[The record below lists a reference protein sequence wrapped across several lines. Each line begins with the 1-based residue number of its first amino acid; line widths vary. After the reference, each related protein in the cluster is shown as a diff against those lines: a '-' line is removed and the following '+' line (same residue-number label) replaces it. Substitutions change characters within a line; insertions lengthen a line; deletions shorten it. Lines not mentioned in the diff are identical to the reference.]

1 MQVKTL
7 DRTEV
12 GVTTIAPFAGLCAL
26 VSVYTRDGQP
36 ICVDMP
42 FHWNGTE
49 LVICSIGAAS
59 WRNHEAAPI
68 DVSLAAEGIRFQFSG
83 NGSSD
88 EVGGIAPEYRA
99 QLVTHFG
106 PEKGNQA
113 ADESG
118 PTARTSRLFVTP
130 HWDSQDPGDA
140 DR

>member
-1 MQVKTL
+1 MQIKTL
-7 DRTEV
+7 DRAEV
-12 GVTTIAPFAGLCAL
+12 GVATIASFMGLHAL
-26 VSVYTRDGQP
+26 ASVYSRDGQP
-36 ICVDMP
+36 VCVDMP

-68 DVSLAAEGIRFQFSG
+68 DVSLVTESLRFEFSG

-88 EVGGIAPEYRA
+88 EVAGIAPEYRE

-106 PEKGNQA
+106 AEQGNKA
-113 ADESG
+113 ADEAVSDG
-118 PTARTSRLFVTP
+118 RTSRFFVTP
-130 HWDSQDPGDA
+130 HWESDDPGGA